1 MATGLALADRRARA
15 RGRAGFTL
23 VELIAVIVVLAIVA
37 AVAMPRVGAMSD
49 GRAGM
54 AAAMLQ
60 RDLLFAR
67 ERAVNTGVV
76 HWVEFSVGAGS
87 YTLSAEQPPSY
98 GFASR
103 QTLRDPASN
112 ASYQRFLNRD
122 ELAGVTLVS
131 VNLSSNPIGFNRMGR
146 PITTAG
152 ALIAGDGVVTLTG
165 GRTVTVTG
173 STGLALRSATP

>member
-1 MATGLALADRRARA
+1 
-15 RGRAGFTL
+15 
-23 VELIAVIVVLAIVA
+23 
-37 AVAMPRVGAMSD
+37 MPKVGAMSD

-76 HWVEFSVGAGS
+76 HWVEFSVGTGS
-87 YTLSAEQPPSY
+87 YTLSAEQPPSF

-103 QTLRDPASN
+103 LALRDPARN
-112 ASYQRFLNRD
+112 ATYQRFLNRD
-122 ELAGVTLVS
+122 ELAGVTLTS
-131 VNLSSNPIGFNRMGR
+131 VNLTSNPIGFNRLGR

-152 ALIAGDGVVTLTG
+152 ALITGDGVVTLTG

-173 STGLALRSATP
+173 STGLAVRSTSP